1 MTAPAAMPR
10 ACQLSRFA
18 SLPDAARFPEGAA
31 MSRVYLRILRDVVA
45 FCLVW
50 PIVCGPATNELRL
63 LVHLL
68 AGGMCLALFRKL
80 ATLPVVDGIYLGY
93 VEFCPVLHSVNF
105 II

>member
-1 MTAPAAMPR
+1 MTAPAAMPH
-10 ACQLSRFA
+10 ACQSSRFA
-18 SLPDAARFPEGAA
+18 SFPDALRFPESAA
-31 MSRVYLRILRDVVA
+31 MSRVYLRILRVIVA

-50 PIVCGPATNELRL
+50 RVVRGPATYELRL
-63 LVHLL
+63 LVYLL

-93 VEFCPVLHSVNF
+93 VEFGPVLHSVSV